1 MNLQKQSLMSSSK
14 SVPMADRL
22 RKFRNQSKK
31 GSNKYVGKRNDNKGL
46 NKEGKLFD
54 KVRIGQCHGAEK
66 QKGGVRLDTLEAA
79 LKSKNG
85 KVVAPGKSAESQVVI
100 SIAQM
105 AKNEDENM
113 PPKGKGDPFTKE
125 QVGLVRAW
133 IDQGAK

>member
-1 MNLQKQSLMSSSK
+1 MNKNALKSHALWISTVVGFSLCTCSVGIAADKLPPPSTKTGLKFQKDIK
-14 SVPMADRL
+14 P
-22 RKFRNQSKK
+22 
-31 GSNKYVGKRNDNKGL
+31 
-46 NKEGKLFD
+46 LFD
-54 KVRIGQCHGAEK
+54 KSCVQCHGAEK